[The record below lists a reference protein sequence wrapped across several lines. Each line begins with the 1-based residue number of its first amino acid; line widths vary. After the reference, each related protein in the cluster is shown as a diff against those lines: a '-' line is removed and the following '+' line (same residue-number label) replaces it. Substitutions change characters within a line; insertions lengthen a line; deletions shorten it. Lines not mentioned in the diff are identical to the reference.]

1 MAKVNRRPDGSLGYQ
16 CPECGAAT
24 RVTDSRPAPGGIIR
38 RRRACTQGHRFS
50 TFEIRGRRFRELSD
64 MVSGLKPVLLRIA
77 TDLQEV
83 STRLS
88 RAGVAADLIENA
100 RKKTDV

>member
-1 MAKVNRRPDGSLGYQ
+1 
-16 CPECGAAT
+16 
-24 RVTDSRPAPGGIIR
+24 
-38 RRRACTQGHRFS
+38 
-50 TFEIRGRRFRELSD
+50 

-88 RAGVAADLIENA
+88 RAGVTADLIENA